1 LILYTKLYILSK
13 IQQFCIE
20 ISYVTTKEENIFRL
34 LPAEK
39 RRSANMNK
47 QIIFS
52 AAAIIAFAACSDDKS
67 STPSTGTELTEKEV
81 VSLSEADIAFMTEA
95 LNANGNN
102 TAIISNDAI
111 DLHDSSLTQEPVIM
125 QSPVRHT
132 FTTQKNVVFSEINN
146 QGTCW
151 VNLYNEENGISF
163 YKSMQ
168 ETIPGSTTIL
178 QLNDERT
185 ILLKENEGS
194 LYRQDLLYKTNAGKL
209 DRCIADSIAFISECN
224 EKGGIYKIYSK
235 ECSPQTT
242 LEASCIAK
250 VSNETTLKT
259 IANTLKAECEAFVTN
274 LPEAEPIPTV
284 HCQGDSENGMTCDT
298 TWNQ

>member
-1 LILYTKLYILSK
+1 MAKSIPLVLSTEDHDRLESIVRTRTLQAQIVTRARIL
-13 IQQFCIE
+13 
-20 ISYVTTKEENIFRL
+20 
-34 LPAEK
+34 
-39 RRSANMNK
+39 
-47 QIIFS
+47 
-52 AAAIIAFAACSDDKS
+52 
-67 STPSTGTELTEKEV
+67 
-81 VSLSEADIAFMTEA
+81 
-95 LNANGNN
+95 
-102 TAIISNDAI
+102 
-111 DLHDSSLTQEPVIM
+111 
-125 QSPVRHT
+125 
-132 FTTQKNVVFSEINN
+132 
-146 QGTCW
+146 
-151 VNLYNEENGISF
+151 
-163 YKSMQ
+163 
-168 ETIPGSTTIL
+168 
-178 QLNDERT
+178 
-185 ILLKENEGS
+185 LLKENEGS